1 MGPETDRV
9 NPVTETEDTLM
20 RKDKRCR
27 GDRYDGRWLKNEI
40 PGLQS
45 IMVNLWP
52 NRTDCEVCVFDELD
66 VTDMLKFIE
75 SKNLAHPEYKTTVF
89 HCYLLAVARMIRE
102 RPKMNRF
109 ISGRRFYERKHI
121 SLSFVAKRR
130 FADHSDE
137 ALLVFIPD
145 DSETIDSFS
154 HKISGEVSE
163 VRKNEIA
170 TGGVDHMMDSLAR
183 LPRLLLMLITRI
195 VRILDFWGINPKA
208 IRNGDPNYT
217 TVLASNLGSIK
228 APSVYHHLSNYGT
241 LSILTTLGAI
251 HKKEVLMDDGTTQVR
266 DVVDFSATLDER
278 IADGFYFARSLKLV
292 QYVFAHPE
300 ILDQPLSVPSGCDL
314 G

>member
-1 MGPETDRV
+1 MGS
-9 NPVTETEDTLM
+9 NQ
-20 RKDKRCR
+20 KQSR
-27 GDRYDGRWLKNEI
+27 GDRYDGRWLRNEI

-66 VTDMLKFIE
+66 VTDMMKFIE
-75 SKNLAHPEYKTTVF
+75 QKNLLHPEYKTTVF

-137 ALLVFIPD
+137 SLMVFIPED
-145 DSETIDSFS
+145 GETIDSFS
-154 HKISGEVSE
+154 RKIASDVQTVRRSEVS
-163 VRKNEIA
+163 
-170 TGGVDHMMDSLAR
+170 TGGVDKMMDSLAR
-183 LPRLLLMLITRI
+183 LPRLLLMFITKI
-195 VRILDFWGINPKA
+195 VRIMDFWGINPKA
-208 IRNGDPNYT
+208 IRAGDPNYT

-241 LSILTTLGAI
+241 LSILTTLGGI
-251 HKKEVLMDDGTTQVR
+251 HKKEVLMADGTKQIR
-266 DVVDFSATLDER
+266 DVVDFTATLDER
-278 IADGFYFARSLKLV
+278 IADGFYFARSLKLL

-300 ILDQPLSVPSGCDL
+300 LLDQPLSAPSGCDF
-314 G
+314 GG